1 MDYFSIN
8 TFSYFFLMK
17 NDGKSDVYSLA
28 IIIWEMLTREIVW
41 PGASNEE
48 IELAVRGGKRVI
60 IIIFFFF

>member
-1 MDYFSIN
+1 
-8 TFSYFFLMK
+8 MK
-17 NDGKSDVYSLA
+17 NDGKSDVYSLG